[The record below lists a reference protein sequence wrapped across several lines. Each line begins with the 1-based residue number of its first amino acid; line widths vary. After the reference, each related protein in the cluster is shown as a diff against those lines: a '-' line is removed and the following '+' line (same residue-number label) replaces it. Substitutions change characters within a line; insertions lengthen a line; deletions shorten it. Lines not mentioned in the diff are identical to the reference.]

1 VRFKSGIIGGGNVFF
16 MLFEKS
22 TYVSNILGSSSG
34 QTLSRAFTPDQGKSD
49 RDPDV
54 RTEFNSHPDR
64 IFSVETIMS
73 VT

>member
-1 VRFKSGIIGGGNVFF
+1 VRFKSGINRGKNVCF
-16 MLFEKS
+16 MLFENS

-54 RTEFNSHPDR
+54 RSEFNSHPDR
-64 IFSVETIMS
+64 IFSVETIVS